1 MEASCN
7 KICFH
12 CTETRQEVAEMKHKI
27 ILVFIVCFN
36 VDYKKNNNKRNV
48 SQKPHAIKIKNPG
61 FFRVGTQNI
70 VVACRAQCRS
80 YAKLNLL
87 LHGAPKDELKGPVCN
102 TEMIYRNNLEVKID
116 FISYLY
122 KNPYFL
128 SYPEIIL
135 VLVASVDSL
144 QVHFRSFQ
152 FIWKKKKM

>member
-1 MEASCN
+1 MLAC
-7 KICFH
+7 
-12 CTETRQEVAEMKHKI
+12 
-27 ILVFIVCFN
+27 
-36 VDYKKNNNKRNV
+36 DKKNKRKN
-48 SQKPHAIKIKNPG
+48 QKYVQHEKTWYA
-61 FFRVGTQNI
+61 FRVGTQNI

-102 TEMIYRNNLEVKID
+102 IEMIYRNNLEVKID

-152 FIWKKKKM
+152 FIWKKKKKKNVICKW